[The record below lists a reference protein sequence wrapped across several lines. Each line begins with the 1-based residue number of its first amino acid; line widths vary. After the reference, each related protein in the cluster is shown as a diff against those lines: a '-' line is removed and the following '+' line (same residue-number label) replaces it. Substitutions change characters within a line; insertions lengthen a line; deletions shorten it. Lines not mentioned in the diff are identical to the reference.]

1 MICFRILEID
11 QKHRTIR
18 ETVTVDKLLIQGK
31 KGDGLW
37 HPGLQQAAPSR
48 GPGHEHRQLLCPV
61 EGCVPCAGR
70 GRAHTC
76 QPCPAVDSTSRKG
89 QQPSTWPVAMS
100 RMEPVRLRVQH

>member
-11 QKHRTIR
+11 QKHRTIK

-48 GPGHEHRQLLCPV
+48 GQATSIGSFSALWKDACLVQGGAEPTPV
-61 EGCVPCAGR
+61 SPVP
-70 GRAHTC
+70 
-76 QPCPAVDSTSRKG
+76 
-89 QQPSTWPVAMS
+89 
-100 RMEPVRLRVQH
+100 L